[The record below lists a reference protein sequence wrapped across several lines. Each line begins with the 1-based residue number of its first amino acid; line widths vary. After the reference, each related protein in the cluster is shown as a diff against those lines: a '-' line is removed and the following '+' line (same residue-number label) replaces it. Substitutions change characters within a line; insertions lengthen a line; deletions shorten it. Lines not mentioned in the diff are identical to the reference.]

1 MMPGNDEQ
9 QSPEER
15 EEVYEEKGAE
25 NACVAAATE
34 TVEEIFKVHAFFTM
48 VAQETHRQSPTERQ
62 GKQRK
67 DIGDIRK

>member
-1 MMPGNDEQ
+1 MMSSKAQRNVK
-9 QSPEER
+9 R
-15 EEVYEEKGAE
+15 FTRKKGAE

-48 VAQETHRQSPTERQ
+48 VAQEAHRQSPTERQ